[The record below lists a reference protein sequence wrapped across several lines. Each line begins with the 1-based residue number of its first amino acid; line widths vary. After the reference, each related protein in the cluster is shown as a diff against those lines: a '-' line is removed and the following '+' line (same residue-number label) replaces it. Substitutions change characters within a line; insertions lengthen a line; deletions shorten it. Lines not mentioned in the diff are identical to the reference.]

1 MLVWR
6 ANPRLKTIRAK
17 RFDASSLSKNT
28 SRLKS
33 LFNKAIAVQGPQ
45 AKPCTMRLLVINPN
59 TTASMTAAIEAAA
72 KKVAYPSSEV
82 RACNPDDGPVSI
94 EGYVDEAFS
103 VPGLLRLIRQN
114 DGQYDAFVIAC
125 FDDTGLEAARC
136 LTAAPVLGI
145 GEAAFHLASMISNR
159 FSVIT
164 TLSRSVAAIEHNLK
178 RYGLATRCARVRAS
192 EVPVL
197 ELEDPRSDARAR
209 ITAEI
214 RKALAEDQIEAIV
227 LGCAG
232 MAQLATELSEEVG
245 VPVVDGVAAATKLA
259 ESLVSLGLQTAKIGP
274 YARPVAKVYKGQFL
288 ADSF

>member
-1 MLVWR
+1 
-6 ANPRLKTIRAK
+6 
-17 RFDASSLSKNT
+17 
-28 SRLKS
+28 
-33 LFNKAIAVQGPQ
+33 
-45 AKPCTMRLLVINPN
+45 
-59 TTASMTAAIEAAA
+59 
-72 KKVAYPSSEV
+72 
-82 RACNPDDGPVSI
+82 
-94 EGYVDEAFS
+94 
-103 VPGLLRLIRQN
+103 
-114 DGQYDAFVIAC
+114 
-125 FDDTGLEAARC
+125 
-136 LTAAPVLGI
+136 VLGI

-197 ELEDPRSDARAR
+197 ELEDPQSDARAR

-232 MAQLATELSEEVG
+232 MAQLAAELSEELG

-274 YARPVAKVYKGQFL
+274 YARPVAKIYKGQFH